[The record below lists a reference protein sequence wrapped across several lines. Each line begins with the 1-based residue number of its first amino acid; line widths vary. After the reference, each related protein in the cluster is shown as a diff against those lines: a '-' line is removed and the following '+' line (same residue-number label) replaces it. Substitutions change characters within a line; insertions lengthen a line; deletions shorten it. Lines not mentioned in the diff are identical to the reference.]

1 MKAKTMVTKGLL
13 LKMASEQRDL
23 FLDALRCLIALST
36 WLLKAQGPCNDQAK
50 YLKTTSCI

>member
-1 MKAKTMVTKGLL
+1 MALKCSKRERMKAKTMVTKGLL

-36 WLLKAQGPCNDQAK
+36 
-50 YLKTTSCI
+50 